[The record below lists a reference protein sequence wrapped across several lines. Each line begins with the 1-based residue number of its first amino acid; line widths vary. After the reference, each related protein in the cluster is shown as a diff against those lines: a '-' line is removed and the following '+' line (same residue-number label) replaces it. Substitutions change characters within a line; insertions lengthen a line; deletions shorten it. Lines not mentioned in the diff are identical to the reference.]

1 MLAGS
6 VSHPP
11 VSFPASGDPRV
22 ASGDPRIKNGNELTE
37 RQTADR
43 ADGLIPVSACDN
55 ASGELAADGDL
66 R

>member
-11 VSFPASGDPRV
+11 VSFPASAGDPRV
-22 ASGDPRIKNGNELTE
+22 AQNKKWLTE